1 MRLECVPR
9 SCPVSFCI
17 SGVRRVAANCL
28 VRLGSCHSEVR
39 FEDGKWMN
47 LAQDH
52 VQ

>member
-1 MRLECVPR
+1 MAHDHVQYH
-9 SCPVSFCI
+9 FCI
-17 SGVRRVAANCL
+17 SGVRRVTDDCL
-28 VRLGSCHSEVR
+28 GRLSSCRREVR